1 MNNKTKYILIG
12 TIIIVIGLCVW
23 FLGNVIAYILIG
35 LVLSLILQP
44 VTRLLNKIKIKK
56 FVLPK
61 FISAIITLSLFWL
74 VVFLFFR
81 FLIPIVASEAKEI
94 SLIDPSKIV
103 KSLDQPIQQVTN
115 ILSNLNI
122 YTGNEANIS
131 EVVVNHVMGI
141 VSLSDF
147 SMFFSSLANFI
158 GNILVAFFA
167 VTFITFFFLKDDRLF
182 IKLFLAF
189 ASVGYESVV
198 KHMMLSI
205 KKLLMQYFLGIIF
218 DMFVVFVLTT
228 IGMTILGLGF
238 QHALILG
245 LIGGLFN
252 IVPYVGPIISIL
264 FGMLIGILTHAEADF
279 YIEVLPMLSGMLLVY
294 VIINILD
301 ATLIQP
307 YIFSNSVKAHPLE
320 VFLVI
325 LSAGTL
331 AGVPGMILAIPSY
344 TVLRVIA
351 KEFFYNFKIVKK
363 LTENI

>member
-1 MNNKTKYILIG
+1 MNKKTKYFLIAVI
-12 TIIIVIGLCVW
+12 IIIVGLCSW
-23 FLGNVIAYILIG
+23 FLFNVIAYVIVG

-44 VTRLLNKIKIKK
+44 LTRLLNKIKIWK
-56 FVLPK
+56 FK
-61 FISAIITLSLFWL
+61 FPSFLSALLTLVFFWS

-81 FLIPIVASEAKEI
+81 FLIPIVSSEANEI
-94 SLIDPSKIV
+94 SSVDPSKIV

-115 ILSNLNI
+115 VLSNLNI
-122 YTGNEANIS
+122 YTGKENNIS
-131 EVVVNHVMGI
+131 EVIVNRVMGI

-147 SMFFSSLANFI
+147 STFFSSLANLI
-158 GNILVAFFA
+158 GSMLVAFFA
-167 VTFITFFFLKDDRLF
+167 ITFIAFFFLKDDRLF
-182 IKLFLAF
+182 IKLFIAF
-189 ASVGYESVV
+189 ASVEYESEV
-198 KHMMLSI
+198 KHIMLSI
-205 KKLLMQYFLGIIF
+205 KKLLMRYFLGIIF
-218 DMFVVFVLTT
+218 DMLVVFVLTT
-228 IGMTILGLGF
+228 IGMSILGLGF
-238 QHALILG
+238 QHALVLG

-252 IVPYVGPIISIL
+252 IIPYVGPIISIL

-279 YIEVLPMLSGMLLVY
+279 YIQVLPMLTWMLVVY

-344 TVLRVIA
+344 TVIRVIA